1 MSGTASMPRIGHGWD
16 VHRLVAGRPLVLGG
30 VDLPSDRGED
40 GFSDGD
46 ALLHALID
54 ALLGAC
60 ALGDIGQHFPPG
72 SERWR
77 GISSRVML
85 AKTRELL
92 AAAGFRPVN
101 ADCTV
106 ALERPRILP
115 HVPRIR
121 RTIAEDL
128 GIPVEAVSVK
138 GKTGEGLG
146 PVGEGLAVEAWAVA
160 LVEELPR

>member
-1 MSGTASMPRIGHGWD
+1 MNGVARIGHGWD

-60 ALGDIGQHFPPG
+60 ALGDIGGHFPPG
-72 SERWR
+72 SEEFR
-77 GISSRVML
+77 GISSRVLL
-85 AKTRELL
+85 AKVRGLI

-101 ADCTV
+101 VDCTV
-106 ALERPRILP
+106 ALERPRIFP

-128 GIPVEAVSVK
+128 GIPVESISVK

>member
-1 MSGTASMPRIGHGWD
+1 MRVGGVRVGHGWD
-16 VHRLVAGRPLVLGG
+16 RHRLVAGRPLVLGG
-30 VDLPSDRGED
+30 VAIPHDRGED

-72 SERWR
+72 REEWR
-77 GISSRVML
+77 GVSSRVLLAKVRDML
-85 AKTRELL
+85 AT
-92 AAAGFRPVN
+92 AGFRPANV
-101 ADCTV
+101 DCTV
-106 ALERPRILP
+106 ALEQPKILP

-121 RTIAEDL
+121 AAIAEDL
-128 GIPVEAVSVK
+128 GVPLEAVSVK
-138 GKTGEGLG
+138 GKTGEGFG